1 MFVVL
6 CYPSFWGRNEKCLI
20 QMSYKQQQQNKLGFQ
35 SSSGKMGGQEEREI
49 QSLPSGVVAR

>member
-1 MFVVL
+1 MFVAL
-6 CYPSFWGRNEKCLI
+6 CYLPFWGRNEKRLI

-35 SSSGKMGGQEEREI
+35 SSSGKTGGQEEREI